1 MISFLPL
8 KRFRK
13 TPSFLRYSGA
23 ISRQLEGTH
32 GLIGFTF
39 RAKIF
44 ARKFYT
50 LSVWE
55 DEQALMDFVRT
66 RPHVDTMSALS
77 PHMAEPKFVR
87 WTVKGSEVPPTW
99 DRAMAVLRSG

>member
-55 DEQALMDFVRT
+55 DEQALIEFVRA